1 MKAVYRV
8 GGMTCD
14 GCIKAV
20 TRAIKRL
27 DPAAQVQVD
36 LTGGRV
42 SVDGVFAPDAVQSAV
57 ETAVFSF
64 EGSAA

>member
-14 GCIKAV
+14 GCVKAV

-36 LTGGRV
+36 LADGRI
-42 SVDGVFAPDAVQSAV
+42 SVDGAFSGEAVRSAV
-57 ETAVFSF
+57 EAAGFQF

>member
-8 GGMTCD
+8 GGMSCD
-14 GCIKAV
+14 GCVRAV

-27 DPAAQVQVD
+27 DPAAQVQVE
-36 LTGGRV
+36 LASGRV
-42 SVDGVFAPDAVQSAV
+42 SVDGGFSSEAVQSAV
-57 ETAVFSF
+57 EAAGFHF

>member
-8 GGMTCD
+8 GGMTCE
-14 GCIKAV
+14 GCVGAV

-27 DPAAQVQVD
+27 DPAVQVQVD
-36 LTGGRV
+36 LAAGRI
-42 SVDGVFAPDAVQSAV
+42 SVDGAFSPEAVRSAV
-57 ETAVFSF
+57 ETAGFSF